1 MKYMNKSFILFFKFL
16 LIILALS
23 SIIKGIIN
31 AILIGHDFDYRGTIL
46 MWEGINHYQYMME
59 GNDISEI
66 QNGYYGQGFFVLL
79 YPLTLIPL
87 DYAKLVWTLINV
99 LLSFFLPIFLSKKL
113 NLDNEKTFY
122 LLVLFLAST
131 PCRVVIGNGQFS
143 LIIMSFLFLPFFYK
157 KSFYIILSG
166 IAYLKYNIGY
176 LLLLYFLSHKQIKNI
191 TFSLILFTLSWFFY
205 SFNTNSNLFINLL
218 EPLKLAL
225 YIKATDGLV
234 YGFSFL
240 KFIFKQYD
248 YLNFLIL
255 SLSILFSFLFLN
267 KIKKFK
273 IESAKLSLFCLII
286 LIFSPLRTYDHIL
299 LLPLL
304 LHSLKYYE
312 KYLISKINI
321 FFIIYIFFGLRVIKE
336 LNIDVDTNIVVLF
349 GNFFIFLFLFITNYL
364 SFSRNTL

>member
-1 MKYMNKSFILFFKFL
+1 MEYMNKNFILFFKFL

-23 SIIKGIIN
+23 SIIKGIMN
-31 AILIGHDFDYRGTIL
+31 AVFIGHDFDYRGAVL
-46 MWEGINHYQYMME
+46 MWEGINHYQYMMK
-59 GNDISEI
+59 GNEIMEI

-87 DYAKLVWTLINV
+87 DYSKLVWTLINV
-99 LLSFFLPIFLSKKL
+99 FLSFFLPIFLSKKL
-113 NLDNEKTFY
+113 NLDHEKTFY
-122 LLVLFLAST
+122 LLVLFIAST

-143 LIIMSFLFLPFFYK
+143 LIVMSFLFLPFFYK

-176 LLLLYFLSHKQIKNI
+176 LLLLYFLSNRQIKNVF
-191 TFSLILFTLSWFFY
+191 FSLIIFTLSWFFY
-205 SFNTNSNLFINLL
+205 SFITNSNLFINLL

-225 YIKATDGLV
+225 YIKTTDGLV

-240 KFIFKQYD
+240 KFIFKQYE
-248 YLNFLIL
+248 YLNLLIL
-255 SLSILFSFLFLN
+255 SLSIIFSFLLLS

-273 IESAKLSLFCLII
+273 SESIKLSLFCLII
-286 LIFSPLRTYDHIL
+286 LIFSPTRNYDHIL

-312 KYLISKINI
+312 NYLISKVNI
-321 FFIIYIFFGLRVIKE
+321 LLILYIFFGLRAIKE
-336 LNIDVDTNIVVLF
+336 LNIDVDANIIVLL
-349 GNFFIFLFLFITNYL
+349 GNLFIFLFLFITNYL
-364 SFSRNTL
+364 SFSRNN